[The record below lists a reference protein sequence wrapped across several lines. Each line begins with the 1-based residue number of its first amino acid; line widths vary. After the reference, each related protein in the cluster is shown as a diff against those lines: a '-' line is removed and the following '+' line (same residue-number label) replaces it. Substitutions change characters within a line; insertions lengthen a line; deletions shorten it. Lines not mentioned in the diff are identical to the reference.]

1 MPFKE
6 YSKEKM
12 RFYRSLILFGLI
24 LFYGLQNIP
33 TLWMIFMRFLSVLTP
48 FFIGGALAFVLNI
61 LVVKIECL
69 SVKLHF
75 VCIYA
80 YIKIPKESFTLNGRI
95 ST

>member
-69 SVKLHF
+69 LKYTS
-75 VCIYA
+75 IGPA
-80 YIKIPKESFTLNGRI
+80 
-95 ST
+95 

>member
-33 TLWMIFMRFLSVLTP
+33 TL
-48 FFIGGALAFVLNI
+48 
-61 LVVKIECL
+61 
-69 SVKLHF
+69 
-75 VCIYA
+75 
-80 YIKIPKESFTLNGRI
+80 
-95 ST
+95 